1 MTGALDTTDIA
12 NSKDAATGVP
22 VYSVYGVKD
31 ADRRPSPDALK
42 NLDAVV
48 FDIQDAGA
56 RFYTYETT
64 LGYFLEA
71 AAKAG
76 IELFVLDRP
85 NPITG
90 SFVQGPIPDSGT
102 KAL

>member
-22 VYSVYGVKD
+22 VYSVYGIKD
-31 ADRRPSPDALK
+31 ADRRPSPDVLK
-42 NLDAVV
+42 NLDAIV

-64 LGYFLEA
+64 LGYFIEA

-76 IELFVLDRP
+76 IELIVLDRP
-85 NPITG
+85 NPDHRL
-90 SFVQGPIPDSGT
+90 FRAGPHP
-102 KAL
+102 